1 MGCDWLDVE
10 AMARGRPTCVATYEP
25 YIKNIDERPLRHEPV
40 GRGVAARGSAPV
52 LVRARNRNLP

>member
-25 YIKNIDERPLRHEPV
+25 YIKNIDEASRCVTSQSEGAWPP
-40 GRGVAARGSAPV
+40 VAA
-52 LVRARNRNLP
+52 LPY